1 MTGNVQNMF
10 KNVTLN
16 QIPGVNPNICNQLM
30 GAGYDAGAL
39 FGAFLLKGKDT
50 IIMDVWL
57 SDLIPD
63 MTVDER
69 EACINYLAQWG
80 DAI

>member
-30 GAGYDAGAL
+30 GA
-39 FGAFLLKGKDT
+39 